1 VNSILLA
8 IIAVF
13 IILILYDMRIFI
25 RNKEP
30 AKVYVLYF
38 FLMGAGL
45 IVSLL
50 LAAGIRP
57 VAPSRLIEAVF
68 EMIGIAK

>member
-1 VNSILLA
+1 MNSILLA

-68 EMIGIAK
+68 KMIGIAK

>member
-1 VNSILLA
+1 MNSILLA

-13 IILILYDMRIFI
+13 IMLILYDMRIFI

-30 AKVYVLYF
+30 AKVYVLYI
-38 FLMGAGL
+38 FLMCAGL

-68 EMIGIAK
+68 TTIGIAK